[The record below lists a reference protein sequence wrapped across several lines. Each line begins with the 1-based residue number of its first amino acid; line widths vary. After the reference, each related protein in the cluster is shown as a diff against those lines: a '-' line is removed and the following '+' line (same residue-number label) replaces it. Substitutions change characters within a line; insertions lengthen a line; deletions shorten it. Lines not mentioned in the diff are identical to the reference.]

1 MDQHTDHGG
10 HDMPMPGDSTPVQRC
25 AMNML
30 WNTQIEDTCIVFR
43 SWHISTTHAF
53 IFSCLAIVALGV
65 LYEWLREAQ
74 KISDA
79 RIAATLSAQ
88 NKGKARG
95 GMVSGRSSPEIE
107 GEEAGLLTGIRATK
121 EHNGIPVPTGM
132 RLSRAALYGAQVFLS
147 FFLMLVFMT
156 YNAYLIL
163 ATVVGAALG
172 HYIFNALMD
181 VDAVLAGS
189 SGAGKGMACH

>member
-1 MDQHTDHGG
+1 MDHGDHGG
-10 HDMPMPGDSTPVQRC
+10 HTMPMKRC

-43 SWHISTTHAF
+43 SWHISSTHAF
-53 IFSCLAIVALGV
+53 VFSCLAVVALGV

-74 KISDA
+74 KIADFK
-79 RIAATLSAQ
+79 IAATLSAQ

-95 GMVSGRSSPEIE
+95 GSVSGRTSPEIDS
-107 GEEAGLLTGIRATK
+107 EEAGLLTGVRALK
-121 EHNGIPVPTGM
+121 EPKGVRVPASM
-132 RLSRAALYGAQVFLS
+132 RISRSILYGAQIFLS

-163 ATVVGAALG
+163 STVVGAALG
-172 HYIFNALMD
+172 HYIFNSYMD
-181 VDAVLAGS
+181 VESVLSGT

>member
-1 MDQHTDHGG
+1 MSHEDHGG
-10 HDMPMPGDSTPVQRC
+10 HNMPDGSQPMKRC
-25 AMNML
+25 SMNML

-53 IFSCLAIVALGV
+53 IFSCLAIVALGI
-65 LYEWLREAQ
+65 LFEWLREAQ
-74 KISDA
+74 KISDT

-95 GMVSGRSSPEIE
+95 GTVSGRNSPEIV
-107 GEEAGLLTGIRATK
+107 GEEAGLLTGVRAVKGHKGTR
-121 EHNGIPVPTGM
+121 VPLSM
-132 RLSRAALYGAQVFLS
+132 RLSRAVLYGAQVFLS

-163 ATVVGAALG
+163 STVAGAVIG
-172 HYIFNALMD
+172 HYIFNSHMD
-181 VDAVLAGS
+181 VEAVLAGS
-189 SGAGKGMACH
+189 LGAGKGMACH